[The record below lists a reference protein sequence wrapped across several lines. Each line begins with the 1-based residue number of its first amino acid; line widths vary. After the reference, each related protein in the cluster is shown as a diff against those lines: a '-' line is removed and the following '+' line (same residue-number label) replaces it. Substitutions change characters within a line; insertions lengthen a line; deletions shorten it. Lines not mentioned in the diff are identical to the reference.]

1 MKAKKKLPKKLNNGG
16 KAQKAANVATASAA
30 GLTVL
35 SSLIEDD
42 AASNIVGSVG
52 TMAGAGASV
61 GSAFGPMGTAVG
73 AGAGA
78 LVGLG
83 SGLISENQKKK
94 EEQKRKTRIANQAKQ
109 ELEKIKHETTDV
121 FSTDE
126 SIYNKA
132 KVRNGYVEG
141 LPGGDIKLYAEGGK
155 VKGKGTAKS
164 DSIPAKIPTGSIVV
178 PAENANMA
186 EALRASFL
194 PKKEGKMKS
203 GKTGVPV
210 RVSNGEHMF
219 TPKEK
224 KKIDEA
230 LMAKGMN
237 PNAVWSTM
245 IPNPDPGNELS
256 NGGAVSDTTM
266 VKPAIQMALNPATKV
281 MSDKDKKDAMDI
293 MWKKRTSLPVS
304 QQPILLAEGGKAEK
318 KIYIPAGGKWGLKGG
333 YDYPESVVL
342 QAQKDWEAKQKQKN
356 QDVGFIKNKIKEE
369 RQKAETE
376 LESVVKKYTDKYGNL
391 GLSGPEV
398 FGNPPKTLPTNV
410 LESFRKEYLA
420 ARKKV
425 EEGTKA
431 ENGYDELVKAG
442 RPAVARQ
449 LAESHFKAIGAQ
461 VELPKKPEPKK
472 SNVSNTE
479 FSGDKYEQMLRNDPR
494 FANLSD
500 DQIKQAVA
508 NARAKFNEQKQ
519 SEIPTVTMPA
529 PAAPTTGS
537 RSKAGTSK
545 AGASPSTASIQPI
558 MAPENDDP
566 AEQAPPEETPAG
578 QQASAIQGALT
589 GVTAGAEPAPEAEKK
604 PKLSPIQIMSLAQ
617 ITAGLMS
624 ANQERPLD
632 TPSPVFINRVA
643 ASIGAAEKATNE
655 AEYGFTYTQRQNIE
669 KNLEKNRRQAM
680 ATTLQTTSGAS
691 GVSQALRAL
700 SQDKNSAAIEVE
712 AKDAEVKTMKQ
723 NRADGVNQQAD
734 AMASALDQRKRQIF
748 EDDSKAYWLG
758 AEASGAMIDAG
769 LSNLFNSIEQRKIDN
784 EREKRNN

>member
-1 MKAKKKLPKKLNNGG
+1 
-16 KAQKAANVATASAA
+16 
-30 GLTVL
+30 
-35 SSLIEDD
+35 
-42 AASNIVGSVG
+42 
-52 TMAGAGASV
+52 
-61 GSAFGPMGTAVG
+61 
-73 AGAGA
+73 
-78 LVGLG
+78 
-83 SGLISENQKKK
+83 
-94 EEQKRKTRIANQAKQ
+94 
-109 ELEKIKHETTDV
+109 
-121 FSTDE
+121 
-126 SIYNKA
+126 
-132 KVRNGYVEG
+132 
-141 LPGGDIKLYAEGGK
+141 
-155 VKGKGTAKS
+155 
-164 DSIPAKIPTGSIVV
+164 
-178 PAENANMA
+178 MA

-230 LMAKGMN
+230 LVAKGMN
-237 PNAVWSTM
+237 PNAVWATM

-304 QQPILLAEGGKAEK
+304 QQPVLLAEGGETKKVLSGVKEKKPTILSYDKKKFRDKIKKAIEEAEAEK
-318 KIYIPAGGKWGLKGG
+318 DPALRLQK
-333 YDYPESVVL
+333 L
-342 QAQKDWEAKQKQKN
+342 QALNEMNSKNLLNSDEGNYVAQLISSSNLDLLKKKSFASKPIGPSNVAIGVDKMIKSQQKESADYKKQQPLLRSK
-356 QDVGFIKNKIKEE
+356 
-369 RQKAETE
+369 
-376 LESVVKKYTDKYGNL
+376 LES
-391 GLSGPEV
+391 
-398 FGNPPKTLPTNV
+398 
-410 LESFRKEYLA
+410 
-420 ARKKV
+420 RKK
-425 EEGTKA
+425 EISSTLASIKQDPSLFNKDQFEKL
-431 ENGYDELVKAG
+431 NNELKEIDD
-442 RPAVARQ
+442 
-449 LAESHFKAIGAQ
+449 L
-461 VELPKKPEPKK
+461 LK
-472 SNVSNTE
+472 SNVTTFASWNTKAANVLKIKPERLNTELGIKTPDIVKPKSSSNKE
-479 FSGDKYEQMLRNDPR
+479 FSGDKYEQMLRKDPR

-529 PAAPTTGS
+529 PAAPTTGG

-545 AGASPSTASIQPI
+545 TGASPSTA
-558 MAPENDDP
+558 NDDP
-566 AEQAPPEETPAG
+566 AEQAPPEETPAE

-589 GVTAGAEPAPEAEKK
+589 GATAGAEPAPEAEKE

-624 ANQERPLD
+624 ANQERPMD
-632 TPSPVFINRVA
+632 TPSPVFISRVA

-700 SQDKNSAAIEVE
+700 SQDKNAAAIEVE
-712 AKDAEVKTMKQ
+712 AKDAEVKAMKQ

-734 AMASALDQRKRQIF
+734 AMATALDQRKRQIF
-748 EDDSKAYWLG
+748 ENDSKAYWLG